1 MVRLFVAGGN
11 REFALSGQESSAVGK
26 PGCVHSF
33 DWFYDILTPGVTSCT
48 SISYYAQSLQG
59 HVQIIA
65 ARQDIGKLIDDPS
78 TPEIL
83 RARMASAAAI

>member
-1 MVRLFVAGGN
+1 MAGGN

-26 PGCVHSF
+26 PRCVHSF
-33 DWFYDILTPGVTSCT
+33 DWFYDYPDAWGDQLHQY
-48 SISYYAQSLQG
+48 SYYAQSLQG

>member
-1 MVRLFVAGGN
+1 M
-11 REFALSGQESSAVGK
+11 S
-26 PGCVHSF
+26 
-33 DWFYDILTPGVTSCT
+33 SCT